1 MAGEPRLMFS
11 TLGCPGWTLEQ
22 AADTAVAIGY
32 GGLEIRMLDGTII
45 PPDLDAP
52 GRTRIREVMQSR
64 ELRTIGLGLS
74 TRFTMPDGAERER
87 MEQDLLAYLEMAR
100 ELDVPFVRTFGGNL
114 ADGQATEDGI
124 NNVAE
129 SLNRLASAAA
139 DAGVTI
145 LLETHDAFCKGRDVA
160 RVLDQVPSD
169 RIMAVWDVHHPWR
182 MGESIEETW
191 ACIGERTAHV
201 HLKDAAHSD
210 DGTFRLVLMGE
221 GDVPNQAIVDLL
233 ESNGYEGAYSAE
245 WEKAWHPGIEEPEI
259 ALPQHFEVI
268 MGWLR
273 G

>member
-45 PPDLDAP
+45 PPDLNPP

-145 LLETHDAFCKGRDVA
+145 LLETLRVRGSPLLWKKWQCRESWWKVKKRMAGRMHVGKLWCDS
-160 RVLDQVPSD
+160 RKI
-169 RIMAVWDVHHPWR
+169 R
-182 MGESIEETW
+182 EE
-191 ACIGERTAHV
+191 R
-201 HLKDAAHSD
+201 
-210 DGTFRLVLMGE
+210 
-221 GDVPNQAIVDLL
+221 
-233 ESNGYEGAYSAE
+233 
-245 WEKAWHPGIEEPEI
+245 
-259 ALPQHFEVI
+259 
-268 MGWLR
+268 
-273 G
+273 

>member
-22 AADTAVAIGY
+22 AADAAVAIGY
-32 GGLEIRMLDGTII
+32 GGLEIRMLDGAII
-45 PPDLDAP
+45 PPDLDAS

-114 ADGQATEDGI
+114 EDGQATEAGI
-124 NNVAE
+124 DNVAE
-129 SLNRLASAAA
+129 SLNRLAPAAA
-139 DAGVTI
+139 ETGVTI

-160 RVLDQVPSD
+160 RVLDQVASD
-169 RIMAVWDVHHPWR
+169 RVMAVWDVHHPWR

-221 GDVPNQAIVDLL
+221 GDVPNRAIVELL
-233 ESNGYEGAYSAE
+233 EANGYGGAYSAE
-245 WEKAWHPGIEEPEI
+245 WEKAWHPTIAEPEV
-259 ALPQHFEVI
+259 ALPQHFDTI
-268 MGWLR
+268 MGWLH